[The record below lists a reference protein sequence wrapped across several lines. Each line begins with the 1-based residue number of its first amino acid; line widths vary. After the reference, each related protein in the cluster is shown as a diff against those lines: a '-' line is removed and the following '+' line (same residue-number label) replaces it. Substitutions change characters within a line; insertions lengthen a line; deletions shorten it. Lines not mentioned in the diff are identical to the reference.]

1 MTSRQLV
8 DFVEA
13 KPNAAGESFCMQDNV
28 EGRVTRYASMNVL
41 VGA

>member
-13 KPNAAGESFCMQDNV
+13 KLNEHGVRKLIHDDEVPHFS
-28 EGRVTRYASMNVL
+28 R
-41 VGA
+41 